1 MKIITNDREL
11 RMYIPNVLATV
22 EGEMSLYDKM
32 EPSLRA
38 AEAWFSMRV
47 TDLDDL
53 YRQDGEIRESRF
65 PVATNIVPSIIV
77 SDALYRCIDA
87 LNVVLTPN
95 GFGIVSN
102 DHVAPASKDRI
113 AALKNSLLEDRDEHI
128 RMFLYVIEKYDWT
141 MCDGWKKFHRT
152 LIPFQNAFTG
162 VKRFEDWEQAQGIYE
177 QIEESIANR
186 YIGRGLYIVLR
197 STANHTNEHL
207 AFLRRHLAAIEVKID
222 HGEAQNR
229 NLALMV
235 NYIKQAKDADGE
247 PARCFDCWR
256 ESSVSELWK
265 DHTFQNDPKR
275 GGVWL

>member
-32 EPSLRA
+32 APSLRA

-53 YRQDGEIRESRF
+53 YRQDGDIRESRF
-65 PVATNIVPSIIV
+65 PAPTNVVPPIIV

-113 AALKNSLLEDRDEHI
+113 SALKNSLLEDRDEYI
-128 RMFLYVIEKYDWT
+128 RTFLYEIEQYDWT

-152 LIPFQNAFTG
+152 LIAFQDPTTG
-162 VKRFEDWEQAQGIYE
+162 IKRFEDWEQAQGIYE
-177 QIEESIANR
+177 QIEEGISNKF
-186 YIGRGLYIVLR
+186 IGRELYTVLR
-197 STANHTNEHL
+197 STANHENGHL
-207 AFLRRHLAAIEVKID
+207 AFLRRHLAAIEVMID
-222 HGEAQNR
+222 HGEVQNCTLAQ
-229 NLALMV
+229 MV
-235 NYIKQAKDADGE
+235 NYIKQAKDADGK
-247 PARCFDCWR
+247 PAQCFDCWR
-256 ESSVSELWK
+256 ESSVAELWK
-265 DHTFQNDPKR
+265 DHTFQNDPKK